1 MPPLSIAAGSKM
13 KMDVPNK
20 LIIFIRNKQVSRK
33 KKKAYKKN
41 QKLCDQ
47 LHKDT
52 NNASIKLPLS
62 YISEKADH
70 DPVCMKDFFRLYKR

>member
-33 KKKAYKKN
+33 KKKKHIRKTRSFVISFT
-41 QKLCDQ
+41 K
-47 LHKDT
+47 T

-70 DPVCMKDFFRLYKR
+70 DPVCMKDFFRSYKR